1 MDIIIEDL
9 CKCSRQWK
17 WNGANSE
24 TLPMCTAL
32 RTAEDSMVRLKTRT
46 QQKFE

>member
-9 CKCSRQWK
+9 CKCSRQWSK

-24 TLPMCTAL
+24 TLSMSTAL

-46 QQKFE
+46 Q